1 MLNRFRALLEELLA
15 QAEAEGVLIRV
26 TVGENQHM
34 EHEVF
39 HHPKGPPSKRSFPV
53 VPRRPVADK
62 PKKGS
67 K

>member
-15 QAEAEGVLIRV
+15 RAEADGVLIRV
-26 TVGENQHM
+26 TVDENQHM
-34 EHEVF
+34 EHEVS

-62 PKKGS
+62 PKKGT